1 MKPSLKKIAV
11 VSPIFSDKVSGGS
24 EKLIFQLVE
33 LLATDFEITVLTT
46 RSLDYITWKNSIPIQ
61 EKIFFYEGTNHSKPI
76 RFEEKTSSLGGKY
89 KILQFTVEKQRNI
102 ERFNRLSKK
111 ILERPSLQNKESI
124 NHWLIEQGPY
134 VPELIQFI
142 ESRKSEYDVFFFVSY
157 LYYPLVFGI
166 PLVAEKSIIIPT
178 FHDEPPAYLPVYK
191 EILTDQSSYS
201 FNTPE
206 ELNVFRNILG
216 YKPSTYSITGMNL
229 NLGQCSSDPGSE
241 NNYADYHHKNTSSDN
256 KNETLSCQLDFS
268 DKAEKSM
275 RRSLR
280 SASAGFGTRCKSSLE
295 KNSNR
300 EETPFLLY
308 VGRVDQGKGFLEMAE
323 WFLEWKKNSK
333 LPHKL
338 KIAGKIASKIPNK
351 ILEDQNI
358 EFLGFVEEQIKF
370 ELLQNCVCLI
380 NSSPLESFSIV
391 LMEAWLKGKPALVNG
406 KSDVLKGHC
415 LRSNGGLFYFDRK
428 SFFATL
434 DFILDHPKE
443 SFEMGMSGKKY
454 VEQNF
459 NPKTVREKLLRLI
472 DKTIQKKYASS

>member
-33 LLATDFEITVLTT
+33 LLAIDFEITVLTT

-61 EKIFFYEGTNHSKPI
+61 EKNSFYEGTNHSKPI

-89 KILQFTVEKQRNI
+89 KVLQFTVEKQRNM

-111 ILERPSLQNKESI
+111 ILESPSLQNKESI

-206 ELNVFRNILG
+206 ELDIFRNVLG

-229 NLGQCSSDPGSE
+229 NLDQYSSDPVSE
-241 NNYADYHHKNTSSDN
+241 NNYMDHYHKY
-256 KNETLSCQLDFS
+256 
-268 DKAEKSM
+268 
-275 RRSLR
+275 
-280 SASAGFGTRCKSSLE
+280 SLE
-295 KNSNR
+295 KNSKR

-338 KIAGKIASKIPNK
+338 KIAGKIASKIPNR

-358 EFLGFVEEQIKF
+358 EFLGFVEEQIKL
-370 ELLQNCVCLI
+370 ELLQNCACLI

-391 LMEAWLKGKPALVNG
+391 LMEVWLKGKPALVNG
-406 KSDVLKGHC
+406 RSDVLKGHC

-443 SFEMGMSGKKY
+443 SFEMGINGKKY

-472 DKTIQKKYASS
+472 DKTIQKKYANL

>member
-46 RSLDYITWKNSIPIQ
+46 RSLDYITWKNSIPIRR
-61 EKIFFYEGTNHSKPI
+61 KNFFYEGTNHSKPI

-89 KILQFTVEKQRNI
+89 KVLQFTVEKQRNM

-111 ILERPSLQNKESI
+111 ILERPSLQNKENI

-134 VPELIQFI
+134 APELIQFI
-142 ESRKSEYDVFFFVSY
+142 ESRKSEYDIFFFVSY

-178 FHDEPPAYLPVYK
+178 FHDEPPAYLPIYK

-206 ELNVFRNILG
+206 ELNVFRNVLG
-216 YKPSTYSITGMNL
+216 YKPSTYSIIGMNL
-229 NLGQCSSDPGSE
+229 NLDRYSSDPSE
-241 NNYADYHHKNTSSDN
+241 NIYADYH
-256 KNETLSCQLDFS
+256 
-268 DKAEKSM
+268 
-275 RRSLR
+275 
-280 SASAGFGTRCKSSLE
+280 KSSLE

-338 KIAGKIASKIPNK
+338 KIAGKIASKIPNR
-351 ILEDQNI
+351 ISEDKNI

-370 ELLQNCVCLI
+370 ELIQNCACLI

-406 KSDVLKGHC
+406 RSDVLKGHC

-434 DFILDHPKE
+434 DFILNHPKE
-443 SFEMGMSGKKY
+443 SFEMGRNGKKY

>member
-33 LLATDFEITVLTT
+33 LLAMDFEITVLTT

-61 EKIFFYEGTNHSKPI
+61 RKNFFYEGTNHSKPI

-89 KILQFTVEKQRNI
+89 KVLQFTVEKQRNM

-111 ILERPSLQNKESI
+111 ILEKPSLQNKENT

-134 VPELIQFI
+134 TPELIQFI
-142 ESRKSEYDVFFFVSY
+142 ESRKSEYDIFFFVSY

-178 FHDEPPAYLPVYK
+178 FHDEPPAYLPIYK

-206 ELNVFRNILG
+206 ELNVFRNVLG
-216 YKPSTYSITGMNL
+216 YKPSTYSIIGMNL
-229 NLGQCSSDPGSE
+229 NLDQCSSGPSE
-241 NNYADYHHKNTSSDN
+241 NNYADYH
-256 KNETLSCQLDFS
+256 
-268 DKAEKSM
+268 
-275 RRSLR
+275 
-280 SASAGFGTRCKSSLE
+280 KSSLE

-338 KIAGKIASKIPNK
+338 KIAGKIASKIPNR
-351 ILEDQNI
+351 ISEDKNI

-370 ELLQNCVCLI
+370 ELIQNCVCLI

-406 KSDVLKGHC
+406 RSDVLKGHC

-434 DFILDHPKE
+434 DFILNHPKE
-443 SFEMGMSGKKY
+443 SFEMGMNGKKY

-459 NPKTVREKLLRLI
+459 NPKTVRGKLLRLI

>member
-1 MKPSLKKIAV
+1 M
-11 VSPIFSDKVSGGS
+11 
-24 EKLIFQLVE
+24 
-33 LLATDFEITVLTT
+33 
-46 RSLDYITWKNSIPIQ
+46 
-61 EKIFFYEGTNHSKPI
+61 
-76 RFEEKTSSLGGKY
+76 
-89 KILQFTVEKQRNI
+89 
-102 ERFNRLSKK
+102 
-111 ILERPSLQNKESI
+111 
-124 NHWLIEQGPY
+124 
-134 VPELIQFI
+134 
-142 ESRKSEYDVFFFVSY
+142 
-157 LYYPLVFGI
+157 
-166 PLVAEKSIIIPT
+166 VAEKSIIIPT
-178 FHDEPPAYLPVYK
+178 FHDEPPAYLPIYK

-206 ELNVFRNILG
+206 ELNVFRNVLG
-216 YKPSTYSITGMNL
+216 YKPSTYSIIGMNL
-229 NLGQCSSDPGSE
+229 NLDRYSSDPSE
-241 NNYADYHHKNTSSDN
+241 NIYADYH
-256 KNETLSCQLDFS
+256 
-268 DKAEKSM
+268 
-275 RRSLR
+275 
-280 SASAGFGTRCKSSLE
+280 KSSLE

-338 KIAGKIASKIPNK
+338 KIAGKIASKIPNR
-351 ILEDQNI
+351 ISEDKNI

-370 ELLQNCVCLI
+370 ELIQNCACLI

-406 KSDVLKGHC
+406 RSDVLKGHC

-434 DFILDHPKE
+434 DFILNHPKE
-443 SFEMGMSGKKY
+443 SFEMGRNGKKY

-472 DKTIQKKYASS
+472 DKTIQKNTQVRKILLVFPQTEKTIHRESLRFSFLFAQTFLRPSR

>member
-46 RSLDYITWKNSIPIQ
+46 RSLDYITWKNSIPIRR
-61 EKIFFYEGTNHSKPI
+61 KNFFYEGTNHSKPI

-89 KILQFTVEKQRNI
+89 KVLQFTVEKQRNM
-102 ERFNRLSKK
+102 ERFSRLSKK
-111 ILERPSLQNKESI
+111 ILERPSLQNKENI

-134 VPELIQFI
+134 TPELIQFI
-142 ESRKSEYDVFFFVSY
+142 ESRKSEYDIFFFVSY
-157 LYYPLVFGI
+157 LYYPLVFGM

-178 FHDEPPAYLPVYK
+178 FHDEPPAYLPIYK

-206 ELNVFRNILG
+206 ELNVFRNVLG
-216 YKPSTYSITGMNL
+216 YKPSTYSIIGMNL
-229 NLGQCSSDPGSE
+229 NLDQCPSGPSE
-241 NNYADYHHKNTSSDN
+241 NIYADYH
-256 KNETLSCQLDFS
+256 
-268 DKAEKSM
+268 
-275 RRSLR
+275 
-280 SASAGFGTRCKSSLE
+280 KSSLE

-338 KIAGKIASKIPNK
+338 KIAGKIASKIPNR
-351 ILEDQNI
+351 ISEDKNI

-370 ELLQNCVCLI
+370 ELIQNCACLI

-406 KSDVLKGHC
+406 RSDVLKGHC

-434 DFILDHPKE
+434 DFILNHPKE
-443 SFEMGMSGKKY
+443 SFEMGRNGKKY

>member
-46 RSLDYITWKNSIPIQ
+46 RSLDYITWKNSIPIRR
-61 EKIFFYEGTNHSKPI
+61 KNFFYEGTNHSKPI

-89 KILQFTVEKQRNI
+89 KVLQFTVEKQRNM

-111 ILERPSLQNKESI
+111 ILERPSLQNKENI

-134 VPELIQFI
+134 APELIQFI
-142 ESRKSEYDVFFFVSY
+142 ESRKSEYEIFFFVSY
-157 LYYPLVFGI
+157 LYYPLVFGM

-178 FHDEPPAYLPVYK
+178 FHDEPPAYLPIYK

-206 ELNVFRNILG
+206 ELNVFRNVLG
-216 YKPSTYSITGMNL
+216 YKPSTYSIIGMNL
-229 NLGQCSSDPGSE
+229 NLDQCPSGPSE
-241 NNYADYHHKNTSSDN
+241 NIYADYH
-256 KNETLSCQLDFS
+256 
-268 DKAEKSM
+268 
-275 RRSLR
+275 
-280 SASAGFGTRCKSSLE
+280 KSSLE

-338 KIAGKIASKIPNK
+338 KIAGKIASKIPNR
-351 ILEDQNI
+351 ISEDKNI

-370 ELLQNCVCLI
+370 ELIQNCACLI

-434 DFILDHPKE
+434 DFILNHPKE
-443 SFEMGMSGKKY
+443 SFEMGRNGKKY

>member
-33 LLATDFEITVLTT
+33 LLAMDFEITVLTT
-46 RSLDYITWKNSIPIQ
+46 RSLDYITWKNSIPIRR
-61 EKIFFYEGTNHSKPI
+61 KNFFYEGTNHSKPI

-89 KILQFTVEKQRNI
+89 KVLQFTVEKQRNM

-111 ILERPSLQNKESI
+111 ILEKPSLQNKENT

-134 VPELIQFI
+134 TPELIQFI
-142 ESRKSEYDVFFFVSY
+142 ESRKSEYDIFFFVSY

-178 FHDEPPAYLPVYK
+178 FHDEPPAYLPIYK

-206 ELNVFRNILG
+206 ELNVFRNVLG
-216 YKPSTYSITGMNL
+216 YKPSTYSIIGMNL
-229 NLGQCSSDPGSE
+229 NLDRYSSDPSE
-241 NNYADYHHKNTSSDN
+241 NIYADYH
-256 KNETLSCQLDFS
+256 
-268 DKAEKSM
+268 
-275 RRSLR
+275 
-280 SASAGFGTRCKSSLE
+280 KSSLE

-338 KIAGKIASKIPNK
+338 KIAGKIASKIPNR
-351 ILEDQNI
+351 ISEDKNI

-370 ELLQNCVCLI
+370 ELIQNCACLI

-406 KSDVLKGHC
+406 RSDVLKGHC

-434 DFILDHPKE
+434 DFILNHPKE
-443 SFEMGMSGKKY
+443 SFEMGRNGKKY

>member
-33 LLATDFEITVLTT
+33 LLAMDFEITVLTT

-61 EKIFFYEGTNHSKPI
+61 RKNFFYEGTNHSKPI

-89 KILQFTVEKQRNI
+89 KVLQFTVEKQRNM

-111 ILERPSLQNKESI
+111 ILEKPSLQNKENT

-134 VPELIQFI
+134 TPELIQFI
-142 ESRKSEYDVFFFVSY
+142 ESRKSEYDIFFFVSY

-178 FHDEPPAYLPVYK
+178 FHDEPPAYLPIYK

-206 ELNVFRNILG
+206 ELNVFRNVLG
-216 YKPSTYSITGMNL
+216 YKPSTYSIIGMNL
-229 NLGQCSSDPGSE
+229 NLDRYSSDPSE
-241 NNYADYHHKNTSSDN
+241 NIYADYH
-256 KNETLSCQLDFS
+256 
-268 DKAEKSM
+268 
-275 RRSLR
+275 
-280 SASAGFGTRCKSSLE
+280 KSSLE

-338 KIAGKIASKIPNK
+338 KIAGKIASKIPNR
-351 ILEDQNI
+351 ISEDKNI

-370 ELLQNCVCLI
+370 ELIQNCACLI

-406 KSDVLKGHC
+406 RSDVLKGHC

-434 DFILDHPKE
+434 DFILNHPKE
-443 SFEMGMSGKKY
+443 SFEMGRNGKKY